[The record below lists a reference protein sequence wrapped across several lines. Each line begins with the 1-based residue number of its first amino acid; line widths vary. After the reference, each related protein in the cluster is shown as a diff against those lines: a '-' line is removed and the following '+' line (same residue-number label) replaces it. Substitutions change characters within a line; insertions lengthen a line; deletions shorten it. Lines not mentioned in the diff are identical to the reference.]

1 MGERFPG
8 EWLAHWR
15 QWLGKGPRRNP
26 HPTLPEP
33 LRARGGLVSSTL
45 LLAVFPRV
53 RINKKTNPAS
63 SWWRQGEQGTCLHF
77 PGFPDPDL
85 NPRSASCQP
94 GCSQAD
100 IAAGAFSAAF
110 PQICLLRGLLKRS
123 PRFLCY
129 SRLHSLPSSKAWS
142 PSGPQGE
149 GAAGGQHR
157 PHVSMFRSKR
167 GGRRRPHLR
176 SFQSEGQIWAG
187 APPVQSV
194 ASSSGQAL
202 LRCVGPRAGK
212 LRLYP

>member
-1 MGERFPG
+1 M
-8 EWLAHWR
+8 
-15 QWLGKGPRRNP
+15 
-26 HPTLPEP
+26 
-33 LRARGGLVSSTL
+33 SSTL

-142 PSGPQGE
+142 PRGPRGE

-157 PHVSMFRSKR
+157 PHVSTFRSKR

-176 SFQSEGQIWAG
+176 SFQSEGQIWG
-187 APPVQSV
+187 RSP
-194 ASSSGQAL
+194 SSAVGSLQQWPSLAQVCWHKSGETEAVPLGNSSWCCFWLWRKRRGLQIS
-202 LRCVGPRAGK
+202 
-212 LRLYP
+212 